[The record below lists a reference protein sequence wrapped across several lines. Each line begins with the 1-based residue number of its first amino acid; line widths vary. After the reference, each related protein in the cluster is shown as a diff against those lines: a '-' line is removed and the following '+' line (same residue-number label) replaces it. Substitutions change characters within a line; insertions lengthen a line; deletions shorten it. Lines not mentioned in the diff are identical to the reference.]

1 MALTKSQLIN
11 NQILTPIKDL
21 EVAEL
26 PPYSPIEVVKSP
38 ANGKYVFLYDYEKT
52 IYTPQAQEIINKS
65 SDGKP
70 FTLPANSFYNLRYSK
85 GDVVDVTNVGLSKT
99 ISDGIIPY
107 LNKFA
112 FRLKVPPYVKP
123 LEEEGVATL
132 NGVKFTPFFVIDN
145 TLGWLSK
152 VSDSTPTTLKY
163 GQNFGKNLN
172 PKLKPVLDNLVTP
185 TPTTETPVVV
195 NGVEDTT
202 QTKSFFDDKNN
213 LLMIVGVLLIGYLLL
228 NDKSE

>member
-1 MALTKSQLIN
+1 MALIKSELTN
-11 NQILTPIKDL
+11 EQILTPIKNL
-21 EVAEL
+21 EVADL
-26 PPYSPIEVVKSP
+26 PPYSTNEIVTPV
-38 ANGKYVFLYDYEKT
+38 ADGKYVFLYDYEKT
-52 IYTPQAQEIINKS
+52 IYTPQAQEIISKS
-65 SDGKP
+65 SDGKS

-85 GDVVDVTNVGLSKT
+85 GDVVDVTNVGLST
-99 ISDGIIPY
+99 LASPSIPY

-123 LEEEGVATL
+123 IEEQGVMTL

-145 TLGWLSK
+145 NLGWLGK

-172 PKLKPVLDNLVTP
+172 PKAKYVTP
-185 TPTTETPVVV
+185 TQTQTTTDTPVVV

-202 QTKSFFDDKNN
+202 ETKSFFDDKNN
-213 LLMIVGVLLIGYLLL
+213 
-228 NDKSE
+228 

>member
-1 MALTKSQLIN
+1 MALTKSQLIK
-11 NQILTPIKDL
+11 NQILNPIKDL

-26 PPYSPIEVVKSP
+26 LPPNSPIQVLTPP
-38 ANGKYVFLYDYEKT
+38 ADGKYVFLYDYETT
-52 IYTPQAQEIINKS
+52 IYTPEAKEIMNKS
-65 SDGKP
+65 SVGKP

-85 GDVVDVTNVGLSKT
+85 GDVVDVTNVGLSKAIT
-99 ISDGIIPY
+99 DGNIPY

-123 LEEEGVATL
+123 LEEQGVMTL

-145 TLGWLSK
+145 SLGWLGK
-152 VSDSTPTTLKY
+152 IADTTPVTLKF
-163 GQNFGKNLN
+163 GKNFGENLN
-172 PKLKPVLDNLVTP
+172 PKVKPVIDNPVTP
-185 TPTTETPVVV
+185 TTTDTPVVT

-202 QTKSFFDDKNN
+202 EAKSFFEDKNN
-213 LLMIVGVLLIGYLLL
+213 LLMIAGVLLIGYLLL